1 MFGKESEKMN
11 IGDKIL
17 ELRKKKGITQEQLG
31 DLLGVARQ
39 TISKWELNE
48 TSPNLEQTKNLA
60 KILEVNIEEIT
71 SGDNL
76 KKEEKQNDFFK
87 IVINVLKI
95 IFLIVIIVVIV
106 LISCMFFGY
115 NAILLTLILAIIAG
129 LWMRIVGV
137 PAFLRDINKKY
148 IWFVIAVNMALVI
161 GAIILF
167 TIHYGQ
173 TAPDVM
179 VNISD
184 VSGVIN

>member
-1 MFGKESEKMN
+1 MN

-106 LISCMFFGY
+106 LISYIYFKDYFLVQPKSTGMEIKCTYDNTEYYYEAWVNSKEENKITNFYTNDKNLNINTSKYRGIEELLDYVRNYVKEKGGY
-115 NAILLTLILAIIAG
+115 CGITHEG
-129 LWMRIVGV
+129 
-137 PAFLRDINKKY
+137 
-148 IWFVIAVNMALVI
+148 
-161 GAIILF
+161 
-167 TIHYGQ
+167 
-173 TAPDVM
+173 
-179 VNISD
+179 
-184 VSGVIN
+184 